1 MSQIWIHI
9 MKKIDNAFYLRGKA
23 FVIGNDQYDQMKPDL
38 NNAINHAP
46 EKKQNLCPVDAK
58 WFGVIHRYW
67 SAFESRSI
75 WDHGTFLIHLPGDK
89 MFEAQVDLSAK
100 TVNEIFT
107 GYNWF

>member
-23 FVIGNDQYDQMKPDL
+23 FVIGNDHYDQMKPDL

-67 SAFESRSI
+67 SAYEARSI
-75 WDHGTFLIHLPGDK
+75 SLK
-89 MFEAQVDLSAK
+89 V
-100 TVNEIFT
+100 
-107 GYNWF
+107 